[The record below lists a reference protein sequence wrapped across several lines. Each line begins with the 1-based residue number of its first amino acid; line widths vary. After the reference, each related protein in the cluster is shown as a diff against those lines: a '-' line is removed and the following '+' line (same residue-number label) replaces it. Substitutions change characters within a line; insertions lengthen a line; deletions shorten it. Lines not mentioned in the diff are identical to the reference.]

1 MNWTTAWLTMKQGHK
16 VKRRGW
22 KNAYWHISGTEL
34 LIHKED
40 GEEANFRKVKDMGM
54 MLTYYPEPRIS
65 EEAQHEIKKII
76 WNERQ
81 KKAKSETDKKA

>member
-34 LIHKED
+34 LIHKEN
-40 GEEANFRKVKDMGM
+40 GEDVR
-54 MLTYYPEPRIS
+54 
-65 EEAQHEIKKII
+65 
-76 WNERQ
+76 
-81 KKAKSETDKKA
+81 DKKV